1 MDMNEQ
7 DLEILL
13 MLDKYKN
20 ITRTAEKLHITQ
32 PALTRR
38 IKQMEEKLG
47 VELLFRSRNGVIL
60 TPLAESIMPRILELS
75 RGFHDMR
82 EYLDS
87 NRGYIGGSLTIGVS
101 INYAQY
107 RLSGFLK
114 KYTELYPKVKIQ
126 IRTANSLNIYK
137 ALLNQELS
145 LAIMRGEYAW
155 NEGCHRIS
163 REPIYIV
170 SMEDFEVDDLRHR
183 NYIRRDTENAFDVG
197 VDRWFQENKL
207 RSSHSIYVDNIT
219 TALQMVK
226 EGLGWAIVPQ
236 ICLDG
241 FEGVKKPIIYQ
252 DGSSFLRNSYVLYR
266 NRYYELPQVELFVKE
281 LIAYEAD
288 LEGYRN
294 NALIRK
300 NNRKN

>member
-1 MDMNEQ
+1 MNEQ

-13 MLDKYKN
+13 MLDKYRN
-20 ITRTAEKLHITQ
+20 ITKTAEKLHITQ

-38 IKQMEEKLG
+38 IKQMEENLG
-47 VELLFRSRNGVIL
+47 VELLFRSRNGVMF
-60 TPLAESIMPRILELS
+60 TPLGESILPRILELS

-87 NRGYIGGSLTIGVS
+87 NLGYIGGSLKVGVS

-114 KYTELYPKVKIQ
+114 KYTGLYPKVAVE

-137 ALLNQELS
+137 AFLNKELS
-145 LAIMRGEYAW
+145 VAVMRGEYAW
-155 NEGCHRIS
+155 NEGCRQIS
-163 REPIYIV
+163 SEPIYIV
-170 SMEDFEVDDLRHR
+170 SMEDFDLDDLSRK

-207 RSSHSIYVDNIT
+207 RPHHSIYVDNIT

-226 EGLGWAIVPQ
+226 AGLGWAILPQ
-236 ICLDG
+236 ICLDDFKG
-241 FEGVKKPIIYQ
+241 FRKPVVYE
-252 DGSSFLRNSYVLYR
+252 DGTRFLRNSYVLYR
-266 NRYYELPQVELFVKE
+266 DSYYELPQVALFVNLLSE
-281 LIAYEAD
+281 YEAG
-288 LEGYRN
+288 GYKQ
-294 NALIRK
+294 A
-300 NNRKN
+300 